1 MARKADGRS
10 WEPMALK
17 SVGRI
22 SDVVRQGGGKLT
34 LVGGDPGE
42 PSRKPKGQE

>member
-1 MARKADGRS
+1 MTHSDERRS

-17 SVGRI
+17 SVGQV
-22 SDVVRQGGGKLT
+22 SDVVQAGGGKLT